1 VEADGTVKLSLF
13 NKKHLPPAVMDGSK
27 LTRQGGGEA
36 GLMFY
41 NEEGEECGGLIYG
54 GARGNNG
61 ASLTFDK
68 YKQDQVVQLVH
79 EQDKGLK
86 GMIVSDR
93 PNHSLAETLDKT
105 QDIRKK
111 IGDSVAQR
119 KALEQLAADGFF
131 GRQRL
136 LVGQTGKTT
145 GLFIYDTNGHKR
157 LEMMVNEK
165 NEPVIVFHNEKEEPV
180 KTISY

>member
-1 VEADGTVKLSLF
+1 
-13 NKKHLPPAVMDGSK
+13 LPKRSTK
-27 LTRQGGGEA
+27 RKT
-36 GLMFY
+36 Y
-41 NEEGEECGGLIYG
+41 
-54 GARGNNG
+54 ARRS
-61 ASLTFDK
+61 AT
-68 YKQDQVVQLVH
+68 
-79 EQDKGLK
+79 
-86 GMIVSDR
+86 
-93 PNHSLAETLDKT
+93 
-105 QDIRKK
+105 
-111 IGDSVAQR
+111 AQR

>member
-1 VEADGTVKLSLF
+1 
-13 NKKHLPPAVMDGSK
+13 
-27 LTRQGGGEA
+27 
-36 GLMFY
+36 MFY

-136 LVGQTGKTT
+136 LVGQTVKPPGCSFMTLT
-145 GLFIYDTNGHKR
+145 GINALK
-157 LEMMVNEK
+157 
-165 NEPVIVFHNEKEEPV
+165 
-180 KTISY
+180 